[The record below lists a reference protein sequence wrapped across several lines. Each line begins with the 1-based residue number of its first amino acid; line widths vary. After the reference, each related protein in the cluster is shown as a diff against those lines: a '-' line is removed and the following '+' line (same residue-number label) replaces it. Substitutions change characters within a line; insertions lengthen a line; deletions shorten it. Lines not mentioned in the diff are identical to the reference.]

1 MAVNVRRDEKTIS
14 PMDYLANIN
23 PRNVMRRFG
32 CTLWIYADMR
42 RLPCPLMKNRTR
54 PGGQLE
60 HNIVYQVKHNLHLEL
75 LMQLHPFYIGGPGN
89 TA

>member
-1 MAVNVRRDEKTIS
+1 MRRVGKAIP

-23 PRNVMRRFG
+23 FRKAMRRLE
-32 CTLWIYADMR
+32 CTVWISTDMR
-42 RLPCPLMKNRTR
+42 RLPCPLMKNRAR

-60 HNIVYQVKHNLHLEL
+60 HNIVYQVKHNLHRNLVL
-75 LMQLHPFYIGGPGN
+75 APRPFCLGVPRN